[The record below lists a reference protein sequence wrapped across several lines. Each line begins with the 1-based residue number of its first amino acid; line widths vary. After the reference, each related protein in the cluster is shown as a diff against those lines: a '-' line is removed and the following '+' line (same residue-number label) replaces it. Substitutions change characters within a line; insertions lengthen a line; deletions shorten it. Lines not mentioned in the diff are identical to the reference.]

1 MNKKTMWLV
10 FPFAFV
16 PYATLLFL
24 TCIFTSSSNP
34 NFMWFMIEA
43 TKGMGI
49 FILIGLLFA
58 YIFVSFCLCLVA
70 VIIGFKKGY
79 PAYTGAKIIMIIKT
93 VLIPAHIVSFL
104 LGAILFIMIFTFVI
118 SILMAII
125 NGTVILMMG
134 LLNIIPMVSA
144 VKQGYTKYKR
154 ILWAIIL
161 QFIPCADVVAS
172 IIFYILLRKKK
183 KELEKI
189 KQEEII
195 NG

>member
-16 PYATLLFL
+16 PYAILLFL
-24 TCIFTSSSNP
+24 T
-34 NFMWFMIEA
+34 FMFNSASGSDLILFIMEA
-43 TKGMGI
+43 TNGNI
-49 FILIGLLFA
+49 LFILMGVSFA

-70 VIIGFKKGY
+70 VRIGFKKGY

-104 LGAILFIMIFTFVI
+104 LGAILFIMIFTFAI

-154 ILWAIIL
+154 TLWAIIL

>member
-16 PYATLLFL
+16 PYAILLFL
-24 TCIFTSSSNP
+24 T
-34 NFMWFMIEA
+34 FMFNSASGSDLILFIMEA
-43 TKGMGI
+43 TNGNI
-49 FILIGLLFA
+49 LFILMGVLFA

-104 LGAILFIMIFTFVI
+104 LGAILFIMIFTFAI